1 MGEITGRA
9 TASFRRLR
17 CAVSQNSVTFQQA
30 MPNYCIRPLAPTTH
44 AVSSGPGYMPNYH
57 LQAINNDCRRQTTNG
72 SYGSLH
78 AGTPRL
84 PKVRPPSSR
93 QQIWAQRPTVS
104 EMWYANNT
112 EGKRK
117 VRHRETDGMWTT
129 PLMKAEKSWQ
139 PMETQVPASAKWYA
153 NNNETKRPVIHRVS
167 DGKWSSEQHSKNPI
181 LHPTQLSASE
191 KWDANRKEGR
201 RQLRPMYA
209 SGPSGDNTTCYVLGG
224 QRVYHQCSEGHARR
238 SSVMAPCNI

>member
-1 MGEITGRA
+1 MPAHHACRKCDHRVRGSKVPRQLLTVPLSRE
-9 TASFRRLR
+9 SFIHRVRDVPLHR
-17 CAVSQNSVTFQQA
+17 KCCTHCVWIVAHCDRPPDTLCAV
-30 MPNYCIRPLAPTTH
+30 
-44 AVSSGPGYMPNYH
+44 
-57 LQAINNDCRRQTTNG
+57 
-72 SYGSLH
+72 
-78 AGTPRL
+78 
-84 PKVRPPSSR
+84 
-93 QQIWAQRPTVS
+93 WAKRPTVS

-129 PLMKAEKSWQ
+129 PLMKEEKCWQ

-153 NNNETKRPVIHRVS
+153 NNTEMKRPVIHRVA
-167 DGKWSSEQHSKNPI
+167 DGKWSSEQHNKNPI
-181 LHPTQLSASE
+181 LHPTQSPASE

-224 QRVYHQCSEGHARR
+224 QRVYH
-238 SSVMAPCNI
+238 

>member
-57 LQAINNDCRRQTTNG
+57 LPAINNDCRRQTTNG

-139 PMETQVPASAKWYA
+139 PMETQVPAS
-153 NNNETKRPVIHRVS
+153 
-167 DGKWSSEQHSKNPI
+167 
-181 LHPTQLSASE
+181 E